1 MTVALGVG
9 LAGVLGAAARYL
21 VDGAVQDRTSGT
33 FPVGTL
39 VVNLAGSLVLGV
51 VTGLAWY
58 HGLGHAPRVVIGA
71 GFCGAFTTWSTVS
84 WETVRLA
91 GDGERAQAVVH
102 VVGGVAACLAIAAAG
117 LAISGVL

>member
-1 MTVALGVG
+1 MVALGVG
-9 LAGVLGAAARYL
+9 LAGVVGAIARYL

-33 FPVGTL
+33 FPFGTM
-39 VVNLAGSLVLGV
+39 VVNLVGSFVLGV

-58 HGLGHAPRVVIGA
+58 HGLGHAPKAVIGA

-102 VVGGVAACLAIAAAG
+102 MAGGVAACLAVAAAG
-117 LAISGVL
+117 LALSAVL

>member
-9 LAGVLGAAARYL
+9 LAGIIGALARYL

-33 FPVGTL
+33 FPAGTM

-51 VTGLAWY
+51 VTGLTWY
-58 HGLGHAPRVVIGA
+58 HGLGHAPKAVVGA

-91 GDGERAQAVVH
+91 GYGERSQAVVH
-102 VVGGVAACLAIAAAG
+102 LVGGVAACLAIAAAG
-117 LAISGVL
+117 MAVSAVL